1 MEEKGKLKK
10 AATILVVIG
19 LIYAVAPDPLP
30 GPIDDILVNVVTM
43 SIACI
48 LRAIEKKAATSTSKV
63 FGTAKSKVDKCT
75 EACVQNGK
83 MSQESAE
90 KVCAVT
96 SEMQQRL
103 EKNTNETLE
112 STSSTI
118 GEALTR
124 KITGFK

>member
-10 AATILVVIG
+10 AATILVVVG

-30 GPIDDILVNVVTM
+30 GPIDDILVNAVTM

-48 LRAIEKKAATSTSKV
+48 LRAIEKKAATSTGKV
-63 FGTAKSKVDKCT
+63 FDTAKAKVDKCA

-83 MSQESAE
+83 MSQKNKER
-90 KVCAVT
+90 VCATT

-103 EKNTNETLE
+103 EKSTNETLK
-112 STSSTI
+112 STGSAI
-118 GEALTR
+118 GEVLTR